1 MDPKKMRS
9 VEVFF
14 LYATYFLAIC
24 VPLGMWKM
32 AEILLLLIRFLYQVR

>member
-1 MDPKKMRS
+1 MDPKKMKS

-14 LYATYFLAIC
+14 LYVTYFLAIC

-32 AEILLLLIRFLYQVR
+32 AEIIARIIGG